1 MTHEDIT
8 KLLKKEMVPALGCTG
23 PTAYALAAARCKP
36 YLTAKPEQMN
46 IYVSPAFLKIGFG
59 VATPGTSEPGIGIAA
74 AIGLEGGDYTLGME
88 VLKPC
93 TPQDVEHAQDMVDSG
108 RVKILSDPN
117 QTGVYVRA
125 EIITKNET
133 VVTVLSGT
141 HDGIVSVAV
150 NGKEVF
156 HADAAPVVM
165 EEDALG
171 LNPDIIFDYVKNVN
185 PQELRFLLDGYT
197 MNTELA
203 EDGIKGGFGLKSGRA
218 YLRSTFKKEEAPADL
233 WERPLDYLPESLEK
247 RVQIMVSAASD
258 ARMGGSRLPAMAA
271 MGDGNQGITAILPVG
286 LAAEA
291 LKASEEE
298 SIRALAL
305 SCLMLFYVKI
315 HIGRASAFCMCAIA
329 ASAGAAAGIC
339 YLKGLGEKA
348 IRATV
353 KNAISTLA
361 GMLCDGAKNGCA
373 LKMSVAA
380 ATALTAV
387 ELAEADVEVGY
398 FDGVA
403 DDTLERTVRCITSIA
418 TKNMDALDA
427 CMVEGILEKEER
439 RRSSCAAESCCN

>member
-36 YLTAKPEQMN
+36 YLTAEPTLMN

-74 AIGLEGGDYTLGME
+74 AIGLVGGDYMLGME

-93 TPQDVEHAQDMVDSG
+93 TSEDVENAQRMVDSG
-108 RVKILSDPN
+108 KVKILSDWD

-125 EIITKNET
+125 EIMTENET

-150 NGKEVF
+150 NGKEMF
-156 HADAAPVVM
+156 HADVAPVVM
-165 EEDALG
+165 EEDALD
-171 LNPDIIFDYVKNVN
+171 LTPDIIFDYIKNVN
-185 PQELRFLLDGYT
+185 TQELRFLLDGYK

-203 EDGIKGGFGLKSGRA
+203 EDGIKGGFGLKSGCA
-218 YLRSTFKKEEAPADL
+218 YLKSTFKDKEAPADL
-233 WERPLDYLPESLEK
+233 FENPLNYLPSSLEK
-247 RVQIMVSAASD
+247 KVQILVSAASD
-258 ARMGGSRLPAMAA
+258 ARMGGSRFPAMAA

-286 LAAEA
+286 LAAEEYN
-291 LKASEEE
+291 ASEEQT
-298 SIRALAL
+298 IRALAL
-305 SCLMLFYVKI
+305 ACLMLFFVKV

-339 YLKGLGEKA
+339 YLKGLDEKA
-348 IRATV
+348 IRAAV

-387 ELAEADVEVGY
+387 ELAEAGVEVGY

-403 DDTLERTVRCITSIA
+403 DDTLERTVSCITSIA

-427 CMVEGILEKEER
+427 CMVENILAKEER
-439 RRSSCAAESCCN
+439 RR